1 MPAVPSPPTPVRS
14 AAVVNAEIRELA
26 ARLALGA
33 VERARLV
40 ELWAEWWDADARE
53 RKAREAELAA

>member
-14 AAVVNAEIRELA
+14 AAVVNEEIRELA
-26 ARLALGA
+26 SRLALGA

-40 ELWAEWWDADARE
+40 ELWAEWQVADARE
-53 RKAREAELAA
+53 RRAREAELAA